1 MSTATFRNEPFTDW
15 SNPANVEAMQRALAQ
30 VRHELGKT
38 YPLVIN
44 GEHIFTEKTIAS
56 RNPANP
62 SEIVGRAASATA
74 EQAEQAIEAAAT
86 AFESWR
92 KVPAEQRIELV
103 RKIAAEIRRRKF
115 EFSAWLVYEVGK
127 TWVEADAD
135 VGEAIDFCMYYA
147 QEMERLAGPQ
157 PINQLPGERDAIV
170 YVPLGAGVAIPPWN
184 FALAITTGLTV
195 SPIVTGNTVVLKP
208 SPRSPIIAAKLMEVI
223 ESVGVPAGVAN
234 FVTGEDAVIGDVLVD
249 HPKTR
254 FVSFTGS
261 KEVGLRIFERASKR
275 QPGQKWLKRAV
286 LEMGGKDT
294 IVVDETAD
302 LDVAAEAITAS
313 AFGFSGQKCSACSR
327 VVAVESVYQPLL
339 DKVVERARALRLG
352 DPADPHTTMGAVI
365 DERALDKIRQYI
377 DIGRQEGRLVLG
389 GEVPDDGSLVVPPTI
404 FADVAPDARL
414 SQEEVFGPV
423 LAFVRAKD
431 FDEALEIANNTEYG
445 LTGGVFSQDQE
456 RLRRARED
464 FHVGNLY
471 FNRKIT
477 GAMVGAHPFGGFNM
491 SGTDSKA
498 GGPDYLLLFLQMK
511 SVAERIAPGTGT
523 ARGGE

>member
-1 MSTATFRNEPFTDW
+1 MF
-15 SNPANVEAMQRALAQ
+15 
-30 VRHELGKT
+30 
-38 YPLVIN
+38 
-44 GEHIFTEKTIAS
+44 
-56 RNPANP
+56 
-62 SEIVGRAASATA
+62 
-74 EQAEQAIEAAAT
+74 
-86 AFESWR
+86 
-92 KVPAEQRIELV
+92 
-103 RKIAAEIRRRKF
+103 
-115 EFSAWLVYEVGK
+115 
-127 TWVEADAD
+127 
-135 VGEAIDFCMYYA
+135 YA

-157 PINQLPGERDAIV
+157 PVNQLPGERDDVV

-254 FVSFTGS
+254 FISFTGS
-261 KEVGLRIFERASKR
+261 KEVGLRVFERAAKR
-275 QPGQKWLKRAV
+275 QPGQKWLKRTV

-302 LDVAAEAITAS
+302 LDAAAEAITAS
-313 AFGFSGQKCSACSR
+313 AFSFSGQKCSACSR
-327 VVAVESVYQPLL
+327 VVAVEDVYEPLL
-339 DKVVERARALRLG
+339 DKVAERARAIRLG
-352 DPADPHTTMGAVI
+352 DPTDPNTAMSTVI
-365 DERALDKIRQYI
+365 DERSLDKIQQYI
-377 DIGRQEGRLVLG
+377 DIGKQEGRLVLG
-389 GEVPDDGSLVVPPTI
+389 GEVPNDGSLVVPPTI
-404 FADVAPDARL
+404 FADVAPNARL

-423 LAFVRAKD
+423 LTFVKAKD
-431 FDEALEIANNTEYG
+431 YDEALEIANNTEFG
-445 LTGGVFSQDQE
+445 LTGGLFSQDQE
-456 RLRRARED
+456 RIRRARED

-511 SVAERIAPGTGT
+511 SIAERVAPGTGT